1 MSFRI
6 GMCDYC
12 RHAEGPACR
21 AFPDG
26 IPRAILSGEYDHR
39 REYPGD
45 GGVRFEPKS
54 EERWQRSPVRE
65 LMDGELEGCEWLA
78 QEYADTA
85 ARVLGEA
92 AAAAAKH

>member
-1 MSFRI
+1 MSI
-6 GMCDYC
+6 IALMCDYC
-12 RHAEGPACR
+12 RHADGPRCR

-26 IPRAILSGEYDHR
+26 IPRIILSGEYDHR

-54 EERWQRSPVRE
+54 EAHWQRSQERK
-65 LMDGELEGCEWLA
+65 LMDGEVEGCEWLA

-92 AAAAAKH
+92 AAAAKQ